1 MCNKQKKG
9 KKMTSKEQKDNH
21 IEMICNAYYDYYCR
35 IGCNGNTYNAIVK
48 AIENLYN
55 YAYNM
60 GYEKAFRVKN
70 QKLTKK
76 L

>member
-1 MCNKQKKG
+1 
-9 KKMTSKEQKDNH
+9 MTSEEQKDNH
-21 IEMICNAYYDYYCR
+21 IEMLCSAYYDYYIR
-35 IGCNGNTYNAIVK
+35 SGCNGDTFNGVVK